1 MISVTE
7 FNAQKLVLQQA
18 ENEYLQAELNIL
30 NAHTS
35 YSEQFMEGSTNCRFT
50 LFADLHQSGNGIV
63 PVTGQTQYFGHQP
76 DRFQTEFLI
85 SQMMIAHDR
94 EVGVLMHSDNR

>member
-1 MISVTE
+1 MEFHRCDRHIQTVRFWSSSAEASPDTHTARPLRVAIYVTE
-7 FNAQKLVLQQA
+7 DKK
-18 ENEYLQAELNIL
+18 YL
-30 NAHTS
+30 
-35 YSEQFMEGSTNCRFT
+35 FT
-50 LFADLHQSGNGIV
+50 DFHQSGNGIV

-76 DRFQTEFLI
+76 DCFQTEFLI